1 VRRRGTELRVA
12 DKRLL
17 DGALRRASRHRH
29 GDPNLDFFDPAVH
42 VGSPRGCRQLPC
54 FRRQLDRLRRAAAG
68 YRDGLMVR
76 INDVEL
82 ETRRRLIAG
91 RNSDVSFTVA
101 RSQQKKSDDR
111 KWAQHA
117 VNLESIQAARQEAGG
132 GMSGRRRWPVRET
145 RALSG
150 PCLGG

>member
-1 VRRRGTELRVA
+1 MATRVA
-12 DKRLL
+12 INGFGR
-17 DGALRRASRHRH
+17 
-29 GDPNLDFFDPAVH
+29 
-42 VGSPRGCRQLPC
+42 VG
-54 FRRQLDRLRRAAAG
+54 RAAFRSAFERELEVEWVG
-68 YRDGLMVR
+68 